1 MLYHDIKGCRVCGGT
16 HLTEVL
22 NLGRHT
28 LSGRFPKQG
37 DPDPLHAPL
46 ELVHCHECGLLQLR
60 HTVVQSEL
68 YTDHYGYRS
77 GINEAMVRHLTGIK
91 DRAVA
96 MAKPKA
102 GDIVLDIGS
111 NDGTMLKTYATPGLV
126 RIGIDPI
133 LGHFRDHY
141 PVDAITV
148 ENYFS
153 ATTFQTVGNGRK
165 AKVITSIAMFYDLDA
180 PNAFVTDI
188 REILH
193 PEGIWIFELSYMPKM
208 LEQNA
213 FDTICHE
220 HLEYYGLHQVEC
232 LISAHGLRIFDV
244 DFNETNGGSFQV
256 CVCHVDGPYPSEQT
270 KIDTVLRN
278 EAEQDFNSLT
288 PYHVFNKGIEAIR
301 ERLVEVIR
309 DEKAKGKKIYA
320 YGASTKGNTILQYCG
335 LDNKDIVAA
344 ADRNPEKWGCR
355 TPGTGI
361 PIISEEEA
369 RNANPDYFLVL
380 PWHFREGFLE
390 REKNFIQK
398 GGHFIF
404 PLPNVEV
411 Y

>member
-1 MLYHDIKGCRVCGGT
+1 MLYHDIKKCRVCGGSD
-16 HLTEVL
+16 LAEVL

-28 LSGRFPKQG
+28 LSGRFPRQ
-37 DPDPLHAPL
+37 DEPDPLQASL

-60 HTVVQSEL
+60 HTVAQSEL
-68 YTDHYGYRS
+68 YTDRYGYHS
-77 GINEAMVRHLTGIK
+77 GINEAMVRHLTDIK
-91 DRAVA
+91 DRVIA
-96 MAKPKA
+96 MVEPEA

-111 NDGTMLKTYATPGLV
+111 NDGTMLKAYAISGLV

-148 ENYFS
+148 EDYFS
-153 ATTFQTVGNGRK
+153 APTFQMVGNGRK
-165 AKVITSIAMFYDLDA
+165 AKAITSIAMFYDLDD
-180 PNAFVTDI
+180 PNVFVMDI
-188 REILH
+188 REVLH
-193 PEGIWIFELSYMPKM
+193 PEGIWVFELSYMPKM
-208 LEQNA
+208 LKQNA

-220 HLEYYGLHQVEC
+220 HLEYYGLHQVER

-244 DFNETNGGSFQV
+244 DFNEINGGSFQIYA
-256 CVCHVDGPYPSEQT
+256 CHADGPYRSEQT
-270 KIDTVLRN
+270 KIDTILRS

-288 PYHVFNKGIEAIR
+288 PYRAFNKGIETIR
-301 ERLVEVIR
+301 DRLVEVIR
-309 DEKAKGKKIYA
+309 DECAKGKQIYA

-335 LDNKDIVAA
+335 FDAKDIVAA

-369 RNANPDYFLVL
+369 RNANPDYFLIL

-390 REKNFIQK
+390 RESAFLQN
-398 GGHFIF
+398 GGRFIF

>member
-1 MLYHDIKGCRVCGGT
+1 MLYHDIKKCRVCGGSD
-16 HLTEVL
+16 LAEVL

-28 LSGRFPKQG
+28 LSGRFPRHG
-37 DPDPLHAPL
+37 ESDPLQVPL

-77 GINEAMVRHLTGIK
+77 GINEAMVRHLTDIK
-91 DRAVA
+91 DRVIA
-96 MAKPKA
+96 MVEPEA

-111 NDGTMLKTYATPGLV
+111 NDGTMLQAYATPGLV

-133 LGHFRDHY
+133 LGHFQDHY
-141 PVDAITV
+141 PVDAVPV
-148 ENYFS
+148 EDYFS
-153 ATTFQTVGNGRK
+153 ATTFQTVGDGRK
-165 AKVITSIAMFYDLDA
+165 AKAITSIAMFYDLDD
-180 PNAFVTDI
+180 PNTFVADI
-188 REILH
+188 REVLH
-193 PEGIWIFELSYMPKM
+193 PEGIWIFEQSYMPEM
-208 LEQNA
+208 LKQNM

-220 HLEYYGLHQVEC
+220 HLEYYGLHQVER
-232 LISAHGLRIFDV
+232 LISAHGLRLFNV
-244 DFNETNGGSFQV
+244 DINEINGGSFQV
-256 CVCHVDGPYPSEQT
+256 YACHVDGPYHSEQT
-270 KIDTVLRN
+270 KIDTVLKS
-278 EAEQDFNSLT
+278 EAEQNFDSLT
-288 PYHVFNKGIEAIR
+288 PYHAFNKGIEAIR
-301 ERLVEVIR
+301 DRLVEVIR
-309 DEKAKGKKIYA
+309 NERAKGKQIYA

-335 LDNKDIVAA
+335 LDTKDILAA

-369 RNANPDYFLVL
+369 REANPDYFLVL
-380 PWHFREGFLE
+380 PWHFRKGFLK
-390 REKNFIQK
+390 RELRFLEN

>member
-1 MLYHDIKGCRVCGGT
+1 MLYHDIKKCRVCGGSD
-16 HLTEVL
+16 LAEVL

-28 LSGRFPKQG
+28 LSGRFPRQ
-37 DPDPLHAPL
+37 DEPDPLQASL

-60 HTVVQSEL
+60 HTVAQSEL
-68 YTDHYGYRS
+68 YTDRYGYRS
-77 GINEAMVRHLTGIK
+77 GINEAMVRHLTDIK
-91 DRAVA
+91 DRVIA
-96 MAKPKA
+96 MVEPEA

-111 NDGTMLKTYATPGLV
+111 NDGTMLKAYAISGLV

-148 ENYFS
+148 EDYFS
-153 ATTFQTVGNGRK
+153 APTFQMVGNGRK
-165 AKVITSIAMFYDLDA
+165 AKAITSIAMFYDLDD
-180 PNAFVTDI
+180 PNVFVMDI
-188 REILH
+188 REVLH
-193 PEGIWIFELSYMPKM
+193 PEGIWVFELSYMPKM
-208 LEQNA
+208 LKQNA

-220 HLEYYGLHQVEC
+220 HLEYYGLHQVER

-244 DFNETNGGSFQV
+244 DFNEINGGSFQIYA
-256 CVCHVDGPYPSEQT
+256 CHADGPYRSEQT
-270 KIDTVLRN
+270 KIDTILRS

-288 PYHVFNKGIEAIR
+288 PYRAFNKGIETIR
-301 ERLVEVIR
+301 DRLVEVIR
-309 DEKAKGKKIYA
+309 DECAKGKQIYA

-335 LDNKDIVAA
+335 FDAKDIVAA

-369 RNANPDYFLVL
+369 RNANPDYFLIL

-390 REKNFIQK
+390 RESAFLQN
-398 GGHFIF
+398 GGRFIF

>member
-1 MLYHDIKGCRVCGGT
+1 MLYHDIKKCRICDGT
-16 HLTEVL
+16 DLAEVL
-22 NLGRHT
+22 DLGRHA
-28 LSGRFPKQG
+28 LSGRFSKKG
-37 DPDPLHAPL
+37 EPDPLHAPL

-77 GINEAMVRHLTGIK
+77 GINEAMVRHLTDIK
-91 DRAVA
+91 DRVVA
-96 MAKPKA
+96 IAKPKM
-102 GDIVLDIGS
+102 GDIVLDVGS
-111 NDGTMLKTYATPGLV
+111 NDGTMLKAYATPGLV

-141 PVDAITV
+141 PIDVVTV
-148 ENYFS
+148 EDYFF
-153 ATTFQTVGNGRK
+153 ATTFQAVGNGRK
-165 AKVITSIAMFYDLDA
+165 AKVITSIAMFYDLDD
-180 PNAFVTDI
+180 PNAFVADI
-188 REILH
+188 RDVLH
-193 PEGIWIFELSYMPKM
+193 PEGIWIFELSYMPEM
-208 LEQNA
+208 LRQNA

-220 HLEYYGLHQVEC
+220 HLEYYGLHQVER

-244 DFNETNGGSFQV
+244 DFNEINGGSFQV
-256 CVCHVDGPYPSEQT
+256 YACHVDGPYHSSQS
-270 KIDTVLRN
+270 KIDTVLKS
-278 EAEQDFNSLT
+278 EEEQNFNSLA
-288 PYHVFNKGIEAIR
+288 PYHAFNKGIEAIR
-301 ERLVEVIR
+301 DRLVKVIR
-309 DEKAKGKKIYA
+309 DERAKGKQICA

-335 LDNKDIVAA
+335 LDAKDIVAA

-369 RNANPDYFLVL
+369 REANPDYFLVL
-380 PWHFREGFLE
+380 PWHFREGFLK
-390 REKNFIQK
+390 REKGFLQD